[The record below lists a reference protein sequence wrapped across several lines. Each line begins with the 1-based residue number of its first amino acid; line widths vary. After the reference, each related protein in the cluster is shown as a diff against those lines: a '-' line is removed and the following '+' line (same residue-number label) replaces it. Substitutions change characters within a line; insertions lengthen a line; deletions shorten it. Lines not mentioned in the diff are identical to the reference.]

1 MKTIWLASFVVFYCL
16 MATTGQAREKVI
28 QESGT
33 SEAPRT
39 DANARSREELRRE
52 SRRRAKRLN
61 RLSSLVSLWL
71 KTVAVDLTQ
80 KPQTPLE
87 KQVRKELTYELLDA
101 LRHSGE
107 LGAHRRGKKR
117 ELSGLE
123 AKLLE
128 LFMEF
133 EKLPFAAKKK
143 RADRDLEKRYRKYLE
158 GDSEHSRE
166 VRAVAR
172 RLQQQRDALVATKE
186 ETGAGYE
193 LRFFRRAV
201 FLLSFLRRDIREE
214 KVEITENQRRTLWGL
229 PEEALRELKTIG
241 ALREQPSVSEEEREN
256 LDPFARAVLAYINEA
271 RDENPILQ
279 KIETGRE
286 KAELRDAYRSYVQ
299 TKRDSAEETAYKR
312 VREILVGRV
321 GEASRAEIAHRRA
334 KLLLERIQFDVYQAH
349 PDLKK
354 APAPVRRGMVLIRNT
369 MRKLEEAGFFAGPD
383 AFSLED
389 TQTNDV
395 FAEAAAQY
403 LSVAK
408 ENNPLLN
415 LDRRIPRIQVFRI
428 RRKYRKRWPER
439 EKQAYEELKAI
450 FLREIQRA
458 Q

>member
-1 MKTIWLASFVVFYCL
+1 MVVNCL
-16 MATTGQAREKVI
+16 MATTGQAQEKVI

-133 EKLPFAAKKK
+133 EKLPFAAK
-143 RADRDLEKRYRKYLE
+143 
-158 GDSEHSRE
+158 
-166 VRAVAR
+166 
-172 RLQQQRDALVATKE
+172 
-186 ETGAGYE
+186 
-193 LRFFRRAV
+193 
-201 FLLSFLRRDIREE
+201 
-214 KVEITENQRRTLWGL
+214 
-229 PEEALRELKTIG
+229 
-241 ALREQPSVSEEEREN
+241 
-256 LDPFARAVLAYINEA
+256 
-271 RDENPILQ
+271 
-279 KIETGRE
+279 
-286 KAELRDAYRSYVQ
+286 
-299 TKRDSAEETAYKR
+299 
-312 VREILVGRV
+312 
-321 GEASRAEIAHRRA
+321 
-334 KLLLERIQFDVYQAH
+334 
-349 PDLKK
+349 
-354 APAPVRRGMVLIRNT
+354 
-369 MRKLEEAGFFAGPD
+369 
-383 AFSLED
+383 
-389 TQTNDV
+389 
-395 FAEAAAQY
+395 
-403 LSVAK
+403 

-439 EKQAYEELKAI
+439 EKQAYEELKSI